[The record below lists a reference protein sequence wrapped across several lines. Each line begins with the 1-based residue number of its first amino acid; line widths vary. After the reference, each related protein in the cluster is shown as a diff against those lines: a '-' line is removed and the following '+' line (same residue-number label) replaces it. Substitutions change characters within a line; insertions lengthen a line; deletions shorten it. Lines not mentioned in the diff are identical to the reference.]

1 MTRVCTMILLAA
13 MFSFARAAAQD
24 RSAGAG
30 FAWNEFT
37 ASFQIRM
44 NDDGFLRT
52 SLNLDMTDVISGKS
66 LYPGFSADAAYL
78 FEFAEKRFRNREY
91 FTFFAGPGICA
102 GYVRNVSGDFGIMGA
117 LSGCIGF
124 DYVFNVPF
132 SLGLTLEPAIGVHLR
147 RTAFGLTKMDFYKTG
162 LISSLMPH
170 LFIKYRF

>member
-1 MTRVCTMILLAA
+1 MILLAA

-78 FEFAEKRFRNREY
+78 FEFAEKRFLNGEY

-117 LSGCIGF
+117 LSGCIGSS
-124 DYVFNVPF
+124 VRVLAMPP
-132 SLGLTLEPAIGVHLR
+132 SSMIGAR
-147 RTAFGLTKMDFYKTG
+147 IPMRWII
-162 LISSLMPH
+162 LIMPWM
-170 LFIKYRF
+170 L